1 MRLIKALP
9 FLLLFSVCS
18 IEADA
23 QKFLTDMMDTS
34 TDMGKGM
41 LSIYQK
47 FGSIKFTGYTQ
58 PQFQWA
64 EEKGTKT
71 FAGGDFS
78 PYSNN
83 RFTLR
88 RNRIRLD
95 YAYANKNNE
104 IAAYFVFQFDATE
117 RGVFA
122 RDMWLRLFDNK
133 WKLFHL
139 TTGLFARP
147 FGYEL
152 NLSSADRE
160 SPERGR
166 MSQTLMKVER
176 DLGAMLSFESR
187 RKDASALKMF
197 KIDLGVFNGP
207 GLNNTTDYDSYK
219 DVIGRIGLK
228 PLKLKPLG
236 MQISGGISGF
246 YGAVGSQSPWLY
258 KMAAVSGAQVFVADS
273 TPSNIDYAAPR
284 HYYGADV
291 QIKIPN
297 RKGFTELR
305 AEYISGTQTGTASSS
320 ETPGV
325 FPVTGTGAPQ
335 PLYVRPFNGA
345 YFYFLQHLFSE
356 KHQLVVKYD
365 WYDPN
370 SKVSGADISKA
381 NGMSAADIKFNTLG
395 IGYVYY
401 ANIHLK
407 ATLYYD
413 IVNNE
418 STSISGYTSDVKD
431 NVFTLRLQYR
441 F

>member
-1 MRLIKALP
+1 MLMA
-9 FLLLFSVCS
+9 FSISVQ
-18 IEADA
+18 A

-34 TDMGKGM
+34 TEMGRGM

-64 EEKGTKT
+64 ESKGAKG
-71 FAGGDFS
+71 FAGGDFAAN
-78 PYSNN
+78 SNT
-83 RFTLR
+83 RFMLR

-95 YAYANKNNE
+95 YAYNNKRDE
-104 IAAYFVFQFDATE
+104 VAAYFVFQFDATE

-122 RDMWLRLFDNK
+122 RDMWLRLFENR
-133 WKLFHL
+133 WQAFYL

-147 FGYEL
+147 FGYEV

-176 DLGAMLSFESR
+176 DIGIMLSYEPRRVES
-187 RKDASALKMF
+187 KLNML

-219 DVIGRIGLK
+219 DIIGRISIK
-228 PLKLKPLG
+228 PTKIKPLG
-236 MQISGGISGF
+236 IFLSGGIS
-246 YGAVGSQSPWLY
+246 YLHGAVGNFSPWLY
-258 KMAAVSGAQVFVADS
+258 EMKESGGQQQFVADS
-273 TPSNIDYAAPR
+273 AAAHVDYAAPR
-284 HYYGADV
+284 HYYGADI

-297 RKGFTELR
+297 RKGCTELR
-305 AEYISGTQTGTASSS
+305 AEYIRGTQPGTANSS
-320 ETPGV
+320 ETPGTY
-325 FPVTGTGAPQ
+325 PVYTAGVAQ
-335 PLYVRPFNGA
+335 PLYVRPFDGA
-345 YFYFLQHLFSE
+345 YFYFLQNLFSTQ
-356 KHQLVVKYD
+356 HQLVVKYD

-370 SKVSGADISKA
+370 TAVSGEEISTVR
-381 NGMSAADIKFNTLG
+381 GLSAADIKYSTLG

-401 ANIHLK
+401 ANPHLK
-407 ATLYYD
+407 VTAYYD
-413 IVNNE
+413 MITNE
-418 STSISGYTSDVKD
+418 STKLTGYMSDVKD
-431 NVFTLRLQYR
+431 NVFTLRMQYR